1 MTIIKYHQ
9 IDDDDDLLNVSIDSI
24 YIRVYS
30 DPYNHGYCLLYHDLT
45 VSRISYYA
53 SMYSDDLEYL
63 IKRAQRL
70 ITNLQDEVE

>member
-1 MTIIKYHQ
+1 MKIIKYHQ
-9 IDDDDDLLNVSIDSI
+9 IDDDDLISVSINGI
-24 YIRVYS
+24 HITVYI
-30 DPYNHGYCLLYHDLT
+30 DPYHRDYCLIYHDLT
-45 VSRISYYA
+45 DLQNDYYA

>member
-1 MTIIKYHQ
+1 MKIIKYHQ

-45 VSRISYYA
+45 GSSYYA
-53 SMYSDDLEYL
+53 SMYSENLEYL

-70 ITNLQDEVE
+70 IANLQDN